1 MKKKLFLLMGI
12 AAVLTACE
20 NDGADVA
27 CNDRVLTTF
36 AVNGD
41 FTMTTEAMTRAEMTA
56 DGKAMTDLFLLDYMD
71 GVLVQQLHQTAEDE
85 DFGEPTMELDYG
97 AHHVYFVCSR
107 GKTPTLSTTA
117 HSVTWATTSDTF
129 WRDYSVNITS
139 GSAATHN
146 VALDRVATRL
156 TINILDEV
164 PDDAA
169 TIEIAPATWYYG
181 LDYVTGQP
189 TGIMAN
195 EPRTINIPAKYI
207 GTVGELTASVYG
219 ISGTEEWT
227 TDITITARDGE
238 DDIIGEAAITE
249 APFMANRMTVFS
261 GNLYASGGT
270 FALTLND
277 TWTDEYTGSW

>member
-1 MKKKLFLLMGI
+1 MKKKLLLLTGI
-12 AAVLTACE
+12 AAMLAACE
-20 NDGADVA
+20 NADTVA
-27 CNDRVLTTF
+27 DKATQCVTF
-36 AVNGD
+36 RVNGD

-71 GVLVQQLHQTAEDE
+71 GVLVQQLHQTAGDE
-85 DFGEPTMELDYG
+85 NFGTPTVELDYG
-97 AHHVYFVCSR
+97 SHHVYLVCSR
-107 GKTPTLSTTA
+107 GKTPTLSTEQ
-117 HSVTWATTSDTF
+117 HCITWATTSDTF
-129 WRDYSVNITS
+129 WRDYAVTVAS
-139 GSAATHN
+139 GSQTTHN

-181 LDYVTGQP
+181 LDYVTGLP

-249 APFMANRMTVFS
+249 APFMANRTTVFS

-270 FALTLND
+270 FALTLNT
-277 TWTDEYTGSW
+277 TWNDEYTGSW

>member
-20 NDGADVA
+20 NDGADVT

-41 FTMTTEAMTRAEMTA
+41 FTMTTEAMTRAALTA
-56 DGKAMTDLFLLDYMD
+56 DGKAMTDLWVLDYMD
-71 GVLVQQLHQTAEDE
+71 GTLVQQLHQTAEDE

-146 VALDRVATRL
+146 VTLDRVATKM
-156 TINILDEV
+156 TISILDEI
-164 PDDAA
+164 PADAA
-169 TIEIAPATWYYG
+169 TIEITPAVWYYG
-181 LDYVTGQP
+181 LDYLTGTA
-189 TGIMAN
+189 TGAMTS
-195 EPRTINIPAKYI
+195 EPRIMNIPSQYI
-207 GTVGELTASVYG
+207 GTTGEVTASIFG
-219 ISGTEEWT
+219 ISSTTEWT
-227 TDITITARDGE
+227 TGISITARDGD
-238 DDIIGEAAITE
+238 DDIIGEASITA
-249 APFMANRMTVFS
+249 APFVANRVTNFS
-261 GNLYASGGT
+261 GNLYASGGS
-270 FALTLND
+270 FSLTLNT
-277 TWTDEYTGSW
+277 TWNDEYTGSW